1 MKKAV
6 LLLLSAV
13 LVVSVAA
20 CSDKKEEPIIPRTA
34 AIPQQQPSQPVQP
47 AQAPLMPASHPPVEK
62 SAGPMT
68 GSPHGAAVEKSEK
81 KVVVPDAVK
90 KSWSKVRLQLV
101 EKATGAK
108 KDIVASLGKEM
119 SLEGTPLTIKVGE
132 FLPDFTMAGAEITS
146 RSNEPKQPAVR
157 IEIYEQGKLVHK
169 GWIFAKMPDVHPF
182 EHQKYGLL
190 LKDGVK

>member
-1 MKKAV
+1 MKKAF
-6 LLLLSAV
+6 LLLLAAA
-13 LVVSVAA
+13 LVASGVA
-20 CSDKKEEPIIPRTA
+20 CSDKKEEHIIPRTA
-34 AIPQQQPSQPVQP
+34 AVPQQQPSQPAQP
-47 AQAPLMPASHPPVEK
+47 AQQPQMPASHPPVEK

-68 GSPHGAAVEKSEK
+68 GSPHGAAIEKSEK
-81 KVVVPDAVK
+81 RIVVPDAVR

-108 KDIVASLGKEM
+108 KDIVASLGAETT
-119 SLEGTPLTIKVGE
+119 LAGTPLTIKVGE
-132 FLPDFTMAGAEITS
+132 FLPDFTMAGGEITS

-157 IEIYEQGKLVHK
+157 LEIYEQGRLVHK